1 MLVLDKARAL
11 DRMVYLSD
19 RKGNA
24 VPTEFL
30 RSAPL
35 TWTVDAVGR
44 RSLAGEMVLRA
55 SAPHTLLEGAPVRG
69 AGGRAGW
76 LAPSL
81 EQLKRPP
88 AERTSLGVATCASM
102 CR

>member
-1 MLVLDKARAL
+1 MLILDKPRAL

-35 TWTVDAVGR
+35 RWSVDAGGR
-44 RSLAGEMVLRA
+44 RALAGEVVLRPCVTA
-55 SAPHTLLEGAPVRG
+55 RLTGGVTL
-69 AGGRAGW
+69 RATV
-76 LAPSL
+76 LAI
-81 EQLKRPP
+81 
-88 AERTSLGVATCASM
+88 
-102 CR
+102 

>member
-44 RSLAGEMVLRA
+44 RALAGEVVLRA
-55 SAPHTLLEGAPVRG
+55 SAPHTLLEGAPVRRNG

-81 EQLKRPP
+81 EQFKAP
-88 AERTSLGVATCASM
+88 TG
-102 CR
+102 